1 MAALRDN
8 VQATEV
14 VEIFQRS
21 RDNGLKREHIEE
33 LVREWSPKIEISEQD
48 VRTYLTENIDYHLDA
63 ANLEG
68 LALFFQYAAELKL
81 IDKPPDLRFLSAH
94 SWFAKQVR

>member
-1 MAALRDN
+1 
-8 VQATEV
+8 
-14 VEIFQRS
+14 
-21 RDNGLKREHIEE
+21 
-33 LVREWSPKIEISEQD
+33 
-48 VRTYLTENIDYHLDA
+48 LTENIDYHLDA

-81 IDKPPDLRFLSAH
+81 IDKPPDLRFLPAH